1 MSVLLPDTL
10 NSLSSSPRNA
20 PCSLSSLAHYCAAHS
35 GWNSVLPVFSGLTCL
50 CPSLRSSGT
59 QVWVWWA
66 SHRLHCFPLSLF
78 ILLNCSSLNPPG
90 LSHKIES
97 SGRSEKCPDAHS
109 YIFSIKPR
117 AWNLYKYLCENE
129 YMRGWMSKWGRQ
141 EWWQRRHEK
150 LQWIFQGILW
160 EREKQIL
167 PLKVWWGELPCL
179 SETATELGGEASAPG
194 GLFAF

>member
-1 MSVLLPDTL
+1 MI
-10 NSLSSSPRNA
+10 
-20 PCSLSSLAHYCAAHS
+20 
-35 GWNSVLPVFSGLTCL
+35 CL
-50 CPSLRSSGT
+50 CPSLHSSGT

-66 SHRLHCFPLSLF
+66 SHMLHCFPLSLF

-97 SGRSEKCPDAHS
+97 SGRSEKRPNAHS
-109 YIFSIKPR
+109 YISSIKPR
-117 AWNLYKYLCENE
+117 AWNLYNYLCENE

-160 EREKQIL
+160 EREKQIRQSRSISL
-167 PLKVWWGELPCL
+167 EPEFQEGQTRGNKALIDYDEFHKRRKQVMWQEV
-179 SETATELGGEASAPG
+179 A
-194 GLFAF
+194 